1 MTSDPS
7 AVRLL
12 NGDCL
17 SLMASIP
24 DGSISLILCDLPYGC
39 TNCTWDRAL
48 PLPDLWAAYRRI
60 LKPGG
65 TVALF
70 GTFRFGLKLIES
82 QPQWF
87 RYHWILRKN
96 RGLGFLDANRRPLR
110 AHEFLFIF
118 SERQGTYH
126 PQKTP
131 GTPYKSRNK
140 RAKPAEIY
148 HTYRTLKKEET
159 VTTRF
164 PLDVID
170 FPQVPHPVHPTQK
183 PVELLQK
190 MILTYTNPGE
200 TVLDNTMDSGSTGVA
215 ALQTGRRFIGIESDA
230 KYFEI
235 AKARIGEI

>member
-60 LKPGG
+60 LKPDG

-70 GTFRFGLKLIES
+70 GTLRFGLKLIES

-87 RYHWILRKN
+87 RYH
-96 RGLGFLDANRRPLR
+96 
-110 AHEFLFIF
+110 
-118 SERQGTYH
+118 
-126 PQKTP
+126 
-131 GTPYKSRNK
+131 
-140 RAKPAEIY
+140 
-148 HTYRTLKKEET
+148 
-159 VTTRF
+159 
-164 PLDVID
+164 
-170 FPQVPHPVHPTQK
+170 
-183 PVELLQK
+183 
-190 MILTYTNPGE
+190 
-200 TVLDNTMDSGSTGVA
+200 
-215 ALQTGRRFIGIESDA
+215 
-230 KYFEI
+230 
-235 AKARIGEI
+235 